1 MYDEKSFYAM
11 DRLMEFGMGM
21 AVAQQMVSTM
31 NHTMQNMHIP
41 GTGNPMTPSQGTAR
55 LYYAAIEGKQ
65 AGPFSE
71 TEVARLINDK
81 KVSKETYVWYPGLR
95 EWKTAE
101 NVPEVLRLVALAP
114 PPLNTSQGG
123 GTAAFDPPFDK
134 IAGNKLV
141 DVL

>member
-1 MYDEKSFYAM
+1 M

-41 GTGNPMTPSQGTAR
+41 GTGNPLPQRPER
-55 LYYAAIEGKQ
+55 LYYAVFDGKQ

-71 TEVARLINDK
+71 TELARLINDK
-81 KVSKETYVWYPGLR
+81 KVSKETAVWYPGLR

-101 NVPEVLRLVALAP
+101 NVPEILRLVALAP
-114 PPLNTSQGG
+114 PPLNTSQG
-123 GTAAFDPPFDK
+123 
-134 IAGNKLV
+134 
-141 DVL
+141 VLS